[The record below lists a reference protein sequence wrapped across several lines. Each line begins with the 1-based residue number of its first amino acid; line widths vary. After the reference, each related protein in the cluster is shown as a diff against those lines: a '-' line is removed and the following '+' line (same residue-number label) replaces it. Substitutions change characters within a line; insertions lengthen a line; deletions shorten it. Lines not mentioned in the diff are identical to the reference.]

1 MRLVLIDR
9 DGVLNVD
16 RPDYVKNPGELV
28 MLPGSAVAVARLN
41 AAGLLVAVCTNQS
54 PIGRGIFDEAMLSR
68 IHDRLRDEL
77 AREGARLDAIFH
89 CPDAPGRPS
98 ACRKP
103 EPGMLKEAMRRFGAT
118 AGDTPF
124 VGDTLTDMQA
134 ARAAGCPRHLVRTG
148 HGARTQAAG
157 LPADLLP
164 VSVHE
169 TLADAVDVLLGKAA
183 P

>member
-16 RPDYVKNPGELV
+16 RADYVKNPGELE
-28 MLPGSAVAVARLN
+28 MIPGAAAAVARLN

-54 PIGRGIFDEAMLSR
+54 PIGRGIFDEAMLAR

-77 AREGARLDAIFH
+77 AQAGARLDAIFH
-89 CPDAPGRPS
+89 CPDAPGPPS

-103 EPGMLKEAMRRFGAT
+103 APGMLQAAMRRFGAT
-118 AGDTPF
+118 AGETPF

-134 ARAAGCPRHLVRTG
+134 ALAAGCARHLVRTG

-164 VSVHE
+164 VAIHE
-169 TLADAVDVLLGKAA
+169 TLADAVDALLGGMR